1 MAAKLNFKGEFT
13 GLFSLVSMVCL
24 VMLVLFQ
31 ADAQAADFSK
41 NPFAE
46 SQKRLEG
53 LGSYSTILNAGQ
65 SQSTP
70 STTPSIVI
78 GAPSPMLGAPDATT
92 SNAGI
97 FNRALSG
104 YAGFNSGFS
113 GFSGFNPYSSMY
125 RGGWGGYSGYSGWHG
140 WGGYGGYGGWGNWGG
155 YGGYG
160 GWGFNSAGPAWSA
173 GYGPFNEMGGTY
185 YYQSSPSK
193 ASGNYYAPSTTDST
207 ASGNYYSSN
216 SPPVSMPIKPYTTP
230 DNYWGQSGSPLPKD
244 INKVPW

>member
-1 MAAKLNFKGEFT
+1 MAEKSSTKTGKRKKGLIS
-13 GLFSLVSMVCL
+13 GLCL
-24 VMLVLFQ
+24 VLLTLLQLQTEAM
-31 ADAQAADFSK
+31 AADFSK
-41 NPFAE
+41 NPFAD

-53 LGSYSTILNAGQ
+53 LGSYTTILNAGQ

-70 STTPSIVI
+70 STTPTVII
-78 GAPSPMLGAPDATT
+78 GAPPSMIGAPDATT

-97 FNRALSG
+97 FNRAIRG

-113 GFSGFNPYSSMY
+113 GFSGFNPYFSSY
-125 RGGWGGYSGYSGWHG
+125 RGGFGGYNGWGGYRGWHG
-140 WGGYGGYGGWGNWGG
+140 WGGYSGWGSW
-155 YGGYG
+155 GGYG
-160 GWGFNSAGPAWSA
+160 GWGFDSAGPAWSA

-185 YYQSSPSK
+185 FHQSSPSK
-193 ASGNYYAPSTTDST
+193 ASGNYYAPSTTDSS